1 MKFFR
6 NNAYWIL
13 GILIGIGIST
23 VILILRGQQKD
34 AETTQHGPSA
44 KPEQQ
49 GIAQVS
55 PENAAKP
62 PPPGETP
69 ESGYW
74 HGDHWHK
81 TSPPQ
86 VLPPA
91 KRKRPAKSSTQKNLP
106 LKQWTHGPHIGHHHP
121 RPKPGPDPLDYGLS
135 QEQIDR
141 AKERLASTEWYE
153 YGGDDRSYIYWNEE
167 KRKGKT
173 GEEIYEQINR
183 EKVDI
188 FTADMDTVN
197 AFKYLAAYSNSN
209 INQYAPEFAER
220 AVAENP
226 DFLEGHL
233 FLARQE
239 FDMQGGRVGT
249 VRDMVRA
256 TEIYR
261 KIVEHPEL
269 HSALNPTDVVNS
281 FESLGSLLVMEQP
294 VESIEYFKQA
304 TNIDPKSGLY
314 GLSVAYQR
322 LGDVKTAWVYLKKL
336 QIYPHYAELD
346 RYAEAIEAGKPLIDP
361 LPRTPAPPAAKKE
374 LPPEVWDAFPEGTS
388 DTEKPFH
395 PDTEWDPRTPA
406 QNTAPGANTHPDAE
420 RARAAAQQAHE
431 HFQKQH
437 ERALQELNDFF
448 DFAQTV
454 FNADNPMNTNN
465 FLLKDMEAFFKGGQP
480 KFDPDRIIRA
490 FETFE
495 HYGAKEGIKH
505 LQKSD
510 LDVAEAVLQLLTEKR
525 KSTPKK

>member
-91 KRKRPAKSSTQKNLP
+91 KRKRTAKSSTQKNLP
-106 LKQWTHGPHIGHHHP
+106 LKQWTHGPHIGHYHP
-121 RPKPGPDPLDYGLS
+121 PKNTWPNYADYGLS

-141 AKERLASTEWYE
+141 IEELGLQWQAE
-153 YGGDDRSYIYWNEE
+153 YGDEAFFNRRWEQKGQTQEE
-167 KRKGKT
+167 WEAEGHRK
-173 GEEIYEQINR
+173 Q
-183 EKVDI
+183 VDNI
-188 FTADMDTVN
+188 TADMDAIN
-197 AFKYLAAYSNSN
+197 AFKYLAATSPIRNPSQHLSAYRHSRF
-209 INQYAPEFAER
+209 YEYLPEFAER

-226 DFLEGHL
+226 DFLKGHL
-233 FLARQE
+233 FLAQQE
-239 FDMQGGRVGT
+239 KDPA
-249 VRDMVRA
+249 RA
-256 TEIYR
+256 IETYR
-261 KIVEHPEL
+261 EIVEHPDV
-269 HSALNPTDVVNS
+269 HTALSPTDAVTA
-281 FESLGSLLVMEQP
+281 FDSLGGLLVMEQP

-322 LGDVKTAWVYLKKL
+322 LGDLKTAWVYLKKL
-336 QIYPHYAELD
+336 QTYPHHAELD
-346 RYAEAIEAGKPLIDP
+346 RYVEAIEAGKPWIDP
-361 LPRTPAPPAAKKE
+361 LPRTSAPPAAKKE
-374 LPPEVWDAFPEGTS
+374 LPSEVWDAFPEGTS

-495 HYGAKEGIKH
+495 RYGAKEGIKH